1 MIGSVTI
8 GKEPYLETTV
18 WEEEE
23 NQFAI
28 IAVDGESR

>member
-8 GKEPYLETTV
+8 EKEPDLATTLL
-18 WEEEE
+18 EEEE